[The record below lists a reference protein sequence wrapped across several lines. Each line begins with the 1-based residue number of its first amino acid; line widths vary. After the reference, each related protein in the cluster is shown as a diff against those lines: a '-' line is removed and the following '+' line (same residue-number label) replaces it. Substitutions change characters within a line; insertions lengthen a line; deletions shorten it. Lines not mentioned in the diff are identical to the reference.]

1 MSDKELYDKLNNVSN
16 HIYELFL
23 ELVKSEVYGGWG
35 PTKLQKMIKQER
47 GWLLPGSNPE
57 ESSRLT
63 QGVFFLC
70 FAGVSCGLIKCH
82 SLAKDK
88 GKAAFIILVIKDW
101 EKHWVERSNEAY
113 QNFALIDPYDE
124 PLFFG
129 KNVKKY
135 LDGSVLKSSFPKYE
149 KIFESVTLNENYN
162 EKYEVSNVF
171 MDSCEFNPTY
181 NSELITH
188 INELFSKSI
197 ILPKSH
203 L

>member
-1 MSDKELYDKLNNVSN
+1 
-16 HIYELFL
+16 
-23 ELVKSEVYGGWG
+23 
-35 PTKLQKMIKQER
+35 
-47 GWLLPGSNPE
+47 
-57 ESSRLT
+57 
-63 QGVFFLC
+63 
-70 FAGVSCGLIKCH
+70 
-82 SLAKDK
+82 
-88 GKAAFIILVIKDW
+88 
-101 EKHWVERSNEAY
+101 
-113 QNFALIDPYDE
+113 
-124 PLFFG
+124 
-129 KNVKKY
+129 
-135 LDGSVLKSSFPKYE
+135 KSSFPKYE